1 MSSRTIREQRTIRRI
16 CTHIATVVTLCC
28 QHKRPWHIRHTDFHS
43 DSTATTS
50 PQQPKRI
57 AHASASRWSLLI
69 EQKLA
74 TETKRAN
81 KASADYLRM
90 LGERDQLEWLVKRQP
105 DGDHRGRALSAR
117 FPQVCG
123 LATTPR
129 DSATMQCL
137 EMKTRREL
145 NIFNN

>member
-1 MSSRTIREQRTIRRI
+1 MLPRVNLRFKSASSAEGCSSSWTHWQPSGSAATEQR
-16 CTHIATVVTLCC
+16 
-28 QHKRPWHIRHTDFHS
+28 RPSQERERFS
-43 DSTATTS
+43 VEL
-50 PQQPKRI
+50 K
-57 AHASASRWSLLI
+57 LI

-105 DGDHRGRALSAR
+105 DGDHRGSGRS
-117 FPQVCG
+117 VCEVCRKSVG

-129 DSATMQCL
+129 DSATRQCL
-137 EMKTRREL
+137 
-145 NIFNN
+145 